1 MQLTAEELAEGM
13 IVFRAALL
21 VIDWTYIL
29 EYQGCRECLDRG
41 VPKECKCNEVL
52 RKLNMCKCDT
62 DGAKSDEFQRKV
74 CCSVEYP
81 WGKVSTAEKKARI
94 ENDGGAEIRE
104 ALQSTFDTIGNF
116 SVKCTDKEKKSSEK
130 RSLDINR
137 KHVWIWL
144 QDDKY
149 PHWVPDSLVKEC
161 DGEVTGTTTPMEVK
175 TTTEGKG
182 DESKTTTEGKGD
194 ESKTTNKES
203 KNSSEERSD
212 ESKTTTEKK
221 TNEGRKASSEEKTDK
236 GKTGSNI

>member
-29 EYQGCRECLDRG
+29 EYQGCRECFDRG
-41 VPKECKCNEVL
+41 VPKECECGEVL

-62 DGAKSDEFQRKV
+62 AGAKSDEFQRKV
-74 CCSVEYP
+74 CCSVEFP
-81 WGKVSTAEKKARI
+81 WGKESTAEKRARI

-104 ALQSTFDTIGNF
+104 ALQSTFDTIDKF
-116 SVKCTDKEKKSSEK
+116 SVKCTDEEKKSSEK

-137 KHVWIWL
+137 KHVWIWA
-144 QDDKY
+144 QDAKY
-149 PHWVPDSLVKEC
+149 PHWVPDSMIKEC
-161 DGEVTGTTTPMEVK
+161 NGGKTVTTTPMEVK

-194 ESKTTNKES
+194 ESRTSTEGKG
-203 KNSSEERSD
+203 D

-221 TNEGRKASSEEKTDK
+221 NSEGKKASSEENTDK
-236 GKTGSNI
+236 GKTDLTYG

>member
-74 CCSVEYP
+74 CCSVEFP
-81 WGKVSTAEKKARI
+81 WGKESTAEKKARI

-116 SVKCTDKEKKSSEK
+116 SVKCTDEEKKSSEK

-137 KHVWIWL
+137 KHVWIWA
-144 QDDKY
+144 QDAKY
-149 PHWVPDSLVKEC
+149 PHWIPDSMIKEC
-161 DGEVTGTTTPMEVK
+161 NGGKTVTITPMEVK

-182 DESKTTTEGKGD
+182 DESRTTTEEKGDESRTSTEGKG
-194 ESKTTNKES
+194 E
-203 KNSSEERSD
+203 

-221 TNEGRKASSEEKTDK
+221 NNEGKKASSEENTDK
-236 GKTGSNI
+236 GKTDSNI

>member
-29 EYQGCRECLDRG
+29 EYQGCRECFDRG
-41 VPKECKCNEVL
+41 VPKECECGEVL

-62 DGAKSDEFQRKV
+62 AGAKSDEFQRKV
-74 CCSVEYP
+74 CCSVEFP
-81 WGKVSTAEKKARI
+81 WGKESTAEKKARI

-116 SVKCTDKEKKSSEK
+116 SVKCTDEEKKSSEK

-137 KHVWIWL
+137 KHVWVWL
-144 QDDKY
+144 QDAKY
-149 PHWVPDSLVKEC
+149 PQWVPDSMIKEC
-161 DGEVTGTTTPMEVK
+161 NGGKTVTTTPMEVK

-194 ESKTTNKES
+194 ESKTTSKES
-203 KNSSEERSD
+203 NNSSEEKSD
-212 ESKTTTEKK
+212 ESKTTTEKT
-221 TNEGRKASSEEKTDK
+221 TNEGKKVSSEEKTDK
-236 GKTGSNI
+236 GKIDSNI